1 MVHKQQRQML
11 ALAVVEMT
19 SPIAEAQRL
28 LDAEPQAAEFHLEPC
43 RDSPR
48 GSHWVNVCVDMV
60 DALAAMRTIRN
71 VLFLLLH
78 LADRGQIEHFRIV
91 IGSDLLRHPE
101 PGVAGGTPGDDPC
114 AA

>member
-1 MVHKQQRQML
+1 
-11 ALAVVEMT
+11 
-19 SPIAEAQRL
+19 
-28 LDAEPQAAEFHLEPC
+28 
-43 RDSPR
+43 
-48 GSHWVNVCVDMV
+48 MV

-101 PGVAGGTPGDDPC
+101 PGVADGTPDDDP
-114 AA
+114 